1 MYHYCGVKFGF
12 PGTQCLTLTIS
23 PLYRDSLLL
32 EAGFLTILVA
42 PLNLFFWRK
51 YVCEHDAWCQLY
63 SIDKFI
69 CSFFIPVPLCLVGP
83 LCCMQERI
91 RMGG

>member
-1 MYHYCGVKFGF
+1 MYVCMYVCMYHYCNIKVGF
-12 PGTQCLTLTIS
+12 PGTQCLTLTIL

-51 YVCEHDAWCQLY
+51 YVCEHDT
-63 SIDKFI
+63 
-69 CSFFIPVPLCLVGP
+69 
-83 LCCMQERI
+83 
-91 RMGG
+91 